1 MKFQISFDALD
12 IDHNLKIAHQVIH
25 LVDSI
30 EIGTLPILKHGVRVV
45 EVFREAF
52 PHKIIF
58 CDTKIVDRGRE
69 VVGLFGQAGCD
80 WVSVMGGTSKEVIQN
95 VCTKAHDMGKKVILD
110 ILDAGSPGQAA
121 LDAKSFGVDALMFH
135 QPYDKSGQVL
145 IFVED
150 WNMLKG
156 NTNLPIYIS
165 SKIGRDNIDHI
176 VALNPDGIIVGKAI
190 TESADP
196 LAEAQFFYEKCKI

>member
-69 VVGLFGQAGCD
+69 IVGMFGQAGSD

-156 NTNLPIYIS
+156 NTNLPLYIS
-165 SKIGRDNIDHI
+165 SKVGRDNIDHL

-196 LAEAQFFYEKCKI
+196 LAEAQFFYEKCKN